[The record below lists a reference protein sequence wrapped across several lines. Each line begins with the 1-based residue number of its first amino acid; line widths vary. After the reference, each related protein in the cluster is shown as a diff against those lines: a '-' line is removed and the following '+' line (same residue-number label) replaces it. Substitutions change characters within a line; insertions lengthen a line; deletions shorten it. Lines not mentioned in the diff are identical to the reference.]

1 MGCSSSTE
9 HTEEFNH
16 VIDDLTTDCSQDAE
30 ILCEALARQGTQ
42 DMPSL
47 LGLSL
52 ADFDSLDYDKAT
64 KGETSHIAPLPK
76 GSVGQLK
83 TIKRC
88 TCYSIQLG
96 NTIWDWCT
104 VTQDNCDT
112 FKCGECNDDDAPS
125 A

>member
-1 MGCSSSTE
+1 M
-9 HTEEFNH
+9 
-16 VIDDLTTDCSQDAE
+16 DDLTTDHPQDAE
-30 ILCEALARQGTQ
+30 ILCKALACQGTQ
-42 DMPSL
+42 DMPGL

-88 TCYSIQLG
+88 ARCSSQLG
-96 NTIWDWCT
+96 NTIRDWCT
-104 VTQDNCDT
+104 VTQDDCDT